1 MIAVIPARSGSKGV
15 LDKNIKILDGKPLL
29 AYSILSAKTIP
40 LIKRVIVSTDSL
52 KYAKIA
58 KMYGAEVPFLR
69 PKEISQDN
77 SSDFDVFNHLIGW
90 LRQNEENIP
99 NIFVHLRPTTP
110 LREREVLIDAINH
123 FLENKHRATSQRSCH
138 LAPESP
144 FKWCF
149 KDEKGYFKALKNGL
163 NPENTNQPRQTFP
176 DVYIPNGYIDLINS
190 KNILEKSKLHGEKM
204 LVYET
209 PFSVEVDTEDDFQ
222 YLSYKKEKTIT
233 KKPSKA

>member
-90 LRQNEENIP
+90 FRQNKENIP

-110 LREREVLIDAINH
+110 LRERKVLIDAINH
-123 FLENKHRATSQRSCH
+123 FLKNKHRATSQ
-138 LAPESP
+138 
-144 FKWCF
+144 
-149 KDEKGYFKALKNGL
+149 KGH
-163 NPENTNQPRQTFP
+163 
-176 DVYIPNGYIDLINS
+176 VI
-190 KNILEKSKLHGEKM
+190 
-204 LVYET
+204 
-209 PFSVEVDTEDDFQ
+209 
-222 YLSYKKEKTIT
+222 
-233 KKPSKA
+233 